1 MIRFKAG
8 VIVHPDSVR
17 SSEMMRILDVAAAE
31 APAGLTAGYDV
42 IVTSGYGGK
51 HSPGSSHYSGKAF
64 DVRIRDFPGQVE
76 TWVDRITRALGD
88 RYFVLLEPNH
98 IHVHRFCAV
107 WNGG

>member
-31 APAGLTAGYDV
+31 APAGYDV

-98 IHVHRFCAV
+98 IHVQ

>member
-17 SSEMMRILDVAAAE
+17 SSEMMRVLDVAAAE
-31 APAGLTAGYDV
+31 APAGYDV
-42 IVTSGYGGK
+42 TVTSGCDGK
-51 HSPGSSHYSGKAF
+51 HSSGSSHYSGKAF

-76 TWVDRITRALGD
+76 TWVYRITRALGD

-98 IHVHRFCAV
+98 IHVQ